1 MMDYCFTKEEAMDD
15 TGLSYDAFRKAV
27 SRKKESSE
35 LIRPKKGF
43 YVVVPPQYQKR
54 GTPPATYFIHDLMDY
69 LETSYYVGLLTA
81 ASMYGAA
88 HHAPQEFQVVVEE
101 ETEDI
106 SIESLRV
113 TFIQNTNLKETKKNE
128 RNLETGTIV
137 ISSPESTALDLVYYD
152 DQSGHLDNVATVLSD
167 LAERLDP
174 DELLEVSKSYQ
185 SRASVQRLGYIL
197 EFLGE
202 EECVEPLRD
211 WIKSQDLSRVPLSTH
226 HSRSDG
232 DRYRPWDVIV
242 NVELQPD

>member
-15 TGLSYDAFRKAV
+15 TGLSDDAFRKAV
-27 SRKKESSE
+27 SRKKETSE
-35 LIRPKKGF
+35 LIRPKEGF
-43 YVVVPPQYQKR
+43 YVIVPPQYQKR
-54 GTPPATYFIHDLMDY
+54 GTPPATYFIDDLMNY
-69 LETSYYVGLLTA
+69 LEKSYYIGLLTA

-88 HHAPQEFQVVVEE
+88 HHAPQEFQVVVEK

-106 SIESLRV
+106 SIENLRV
-113 TFIQNTNLKETKKNE
+113 AFIQNTHLEDTKKNE
-128 RNLETGTIV
+128 RNLETGTILL
-137 ISSPESTALDLVYYD
+137 SSPESTALDLVYYD

-174 DELLEVSKSYQ
+174 DNLLELATSFH

-211 WIKSQDLSRVPLSTH
+211 WIQSQDLSRVPLSTH
-226 HSRSDG
+226 HSRSEG
-232 DRYRPWDVIV
+232 DRCRPWDVIV
-242 NVELQPD
+242 NIELQPD